1 VVPVDDESVELT
13 ELLTESDELDVLLEL
28 EVVIVVVAEEEEVEG
43 TVVDEEVLVAGE
55 ELEVDEVVVDEASLE
70 ELAMML
76 TRQTKSLYNC

>member
-1 VVPVDDESVELT
+1 VDDESVELT

>member
-1 VVPVDDESVELT
+1 MDDESVELT